1 MRIRRK
7 AIKIARMSDDWLA
20 TAHALADRARE
31 VSLRWFRTPLAV
43 DLKAD
48 HSPVT
53 EADRRIEAMCRE
65 QLAVRYPSHGIVGE
79 EFGSVA
85 ADAEFV
91 WLIDP
96 IDGTLSFISGLP
108 LWGTLIALLQR
119 GQPVLGLIDTP
130 ATDERWSAT
139 RGDMAMFR
147 AAGKSPQA
155 CLSSGCDQLS
165 LARLC
170 APSPDTFV
178 AEQADAFRRL
188 SAQVAIRRHG
198 GDCYAY
204 GLLASGFLD
213 LVVETGLAPHDH
225 LPLVP
230 VIEAAGGVISDWSG
244 LPLGLHSTGDVVAA
258 ASAELHR
265 QALAALAS

>member
-1 MRIRRK
+1 
-7 AIKIARMSDDWLA
+7 MSDDWLA

-31 VSLRWFRTPLAV
+31 ISLRWFRTPLTV

-53 EADRRIEAMCRE
+53 EADCRIEAMCRE
-65 QLAVRYPSHGIVGE
+65 QLAARYPSHGILGE
-79 EFGSVA
+79 EFGGVR

-96 IDGTLSFISGLP
+96 IDGTASFISGLP

-119 GQPVLGLIDTP
+119 GQPLIGMIDAP
-130 ATDERWSAT
+130 ATAERWSAA
-139 RGDMAMFR
+139 RGDIALFR

-155 CLSSGCDQLS
+155 CRSSGCDQLS
-165 LARLC
+165 GARLC
-170 APSPDTFV
+170 APSPDSFV
-178 AEQADAFRRL
+178 AQQADAFRRL

-213 LVVETGLAPHDH
+213 LVVEIDLAPHDH

-230 VIEAAGGVISDWSG
+230 VIEAAGGVITDWSG
-244 LPLGLHSTGDVVAA
+244 RPLGLHSTGDVVAA
-258 ASAELHR
+258 ATPALHR
-265 QALAALAS
+265 RALAVLAPGS

>member
-1 MRIRRK
+1 
-7 AIKIARMSDDWLA
+7 MSDDWLA

-31 VSLRWFRTPLAV
+31 ISLRLFRTPLAV

-65 QLAVRYPSHGIVGE
+65 QLAARYPSHGIVGE
-79 EFGSVA
+79 ELGSVDG
-85 ADAEFV
+85 DAEFV

-96 IDGTLSFISGLP
+96 IDGTASFISGLP
-108 LWGTLIALLQR
+108 LWGTLIALLHG
-119 GQPVLGLIDTP
+119 GQPVLGLIDAP
-130 ATDERWSAT
+130 ATAERWSAA
-139 RGDMAMFR
+139 RGDIALFR

-155 CLSSGCDQLS
+155 CLSSGCSELS
-165 LARLC
+165 SARLC
-170 APSPDTFV
+170 APSPDSFV

-188 SAQVAIRRHG
+188 SAQVAVRRHG

-213 LVVETGLAPHDH
+213 LVVETDLAPHDH

-244 LPLGLHSTGDVVAA
+244 QPLGLHSAGDVVAA
-258 ASAELHR
+258 ATAQLHR
-265 QALAALAS
+265 RALAALAS